1 MKCQEYPNM
10 VFKGVLTY
18 EGHTIVFDDITD
30 DDVMII
36 DKMGEGQFVSKV
48 NIDAAIKKQ
57 RKLLEIGYRWV

>member
-48 NIDAAIKKQ
+48 NIDEGQLKNKENYW
-57 RKLLEIGYRWV
+57 R